1 MARLNR
7 LHHPQE
13 SISMTSL
20 SKQQH
25 QVRLN
30 PHEQTLLEELLNHI
44 TPALLDQLTHID
56 REGRTGYRNFS
67 GAKPASKSL
76 VLRRAIQLGLPQVI
90 SELDLDLTTP
100 DLDA

>member
-1 MARLNR
+1 MARLTR
-7 LHHPQE
+7 LHNPQE
-13 SISMTSL
+13 SISMTNL
-20 SKQQH
+20 SRKQH

-30 PHEQTLLEELLNHI
+30 PQEQALLDQLLSQI

-56 REGRTGYRNFS
+56 REGRTGYRNYS

-76 VLRRAIQLGLPQVI
+76 ILRRAIQIGLPQVV
-90 SELDLDLTTP
+90 SELNIDITAT

>member
-1 MARLNR
+1 
-7 LHHPQE
+7 
-13 SISMTSL
+13 MTNL
-20 SKQQH
+20 SRKQH

-30 PHEQTLLEELLNHI
+30 PQEQMLLEELLSQI

-56 REGRTGYRNFS
+56 REGRTGYRNYS

-76 VLRRAIQLGLPQVI
+76 ILRRAIQLGLPQLI
-90 SELDLDLTTP
+90 SELNIDITAT

>member
-1 MARLNR
+1 MARLYR
-7 LHHPQE
+7 VYHPQE

-30 PHEQTLLEELLNHI
+30 PHEQTLLEELLSQI

-56 REGRTGYRNFS
+56 REGRTGYRNYS

-76 VLRRAIQLGLPQVI
+76 ILRRAIQIGLPQVI
-90 SELDLDLTTP
+90 SELNIDFTAT

>member
-1 MARLNR
+1 
-7 LHHPQE
+7 
-13 SISMTSL
+13 MTSL

-30 PHEQTLLEELLNHI
+30 PREQMLLEELLSQI
-44 TPALLDQLTHID
+44 TPEHRDKLTHID
-56 REGRTGYRNFS
+56 REGRTGYRNYS

-90 SELDLDLTTP
+90 SELDLDLTTSA
-100 DLDA
+100 LDA

>member
-1 MARLNR
+1 M
-7 LHHPQE
+7 
-13 SISMTSL
+13 ISL

-30 PHEQTLLEELLNHI
+30 PHEHALLINLLNHI
-44 TPALLDQLTHID
+44 TPEHRDKLTHID
-56 REGRTGYRNFS
+56 REGRTGYRNYS

-76 VLRRAIQLGLPQVI
+76 ILRRAIQLGLPQVI
-90 SELDLDLTTP
+90 AELDLDLTTT

>member
-1 MARLNR
+1 
-7 LHHPQE
+7 
-13 SISMTSL
+13 MTSL

-30 PHEQTLLEELLNHI
+30 PCEQMLLEELLSQI
-44 TPALLDQLTHID
+44 TPALLAQLTHID

-90 SELDLDLTTP
+90 SELNLDITAP
-100 DLDA
+100 DLDILTQ

>member
-1 MARLNR
+1 
-7 LHHPQE
+7 
-13 SISMTSL
+13 MTSL

-30 PHEQTLLEELLNHI
+30 PCEQMLLEELLSQI

-90 SELDLDLTTP
+90 SELNLDITAP
-100 DLDA
+100 DLDILTQ